1 MKAVKVAWLAQQL
14 CLRNLEFRIRNSEV
28 SHHLTKI
35 TTEHL
40 PRSKNLVA
48 YWQSRSSKNYSEWNS
63 FQNVETPCQIIM
75 LLDCQLNVHG
85 TLHGNRIHIFR
96 DVDCGSQTAVSNIVP
111 KSSENVNKET
121 ISFTTPPTSSVE
133 PPGLDTSIN
142 NEQIIKISGLDG
154 VRPRLLEA
162 LISDRASNFISSTK
176 RQGSSSNYNSS
187 LLKESS

>member
-1 MKAVKVAWLAQQL
+1 
-14 CLRNLEFRIRNSEV
+14 
-28 SHHLTKI
+28 
-35 TTEHL
+35 
-40 PRSKNLVA
+40 
-48 YWQSRSSKNYSEWNS
+48 
-63 FQNVETPCQIIM
+63 M

-85 TLHGNRIHIFR
+85 ALHGNRIHIFR

-162 LISDRASNFISSTK
+162 LFQIGLPTLFQVQRDKAPLQIIIRPC
-176 RQGSSSNYNSS
+176 
-187 LLKESS
+187 